1 MLKQV
6 LIAGI
11 GGFFGTILRTLTYQL
26 MKGNPTFIST
36 FIINIFGSL
45 FIGLVIGLS
54 INHSGLNNH
63 WKLFLATGIC
73 GGFTTFSAF
82 SMENMQL
89 IQQEKYGLAILYIVS
104 SFVLGIAASFFG
116 YKITCN

>member
-1 MLKQV
+1 MIKQL

-11 GGFFGTILRTLTYQL
+11 GGFIGTILRALTYQL
-26 MKGNPTFIST
+26 IKSHHTFIST
-36 FIINIFGSL
+36 LIINIFGSL

-54 INHSGLNNH
+54 INHSGFNNH

-82 SMENMQL
+82 SMENIQL
-89 IQQEKYGLAILYIVS
+89 IQQEKYGFAILYIVS
-104 SFVLGIAASFFG
+104 SIVLGIAASFFG
-116 YKITCN
+116 YKIACN